1 MKYLKMKYSDFE
13 NRLNDR
19 RAAHE
24 CAQLDLNRDVKHS
37 FRAEAD
43 KRDTEIRETS
53 GEMVYVVRKE
63 VASV

>member
-19 RAAHE
+19 MAAHDR
-24 CAQLDLNRDVKHS
+24 AQLDLNRAVKHS

-63 VASV
+63 VASR